1 MKAKQNKS
9 LGSNDDF
16 QAAFR
21 VAPFMIC
28 VLRSMDSE
36 VSCKGKFMAECGR
49 QKA

>member
-1 MKAKQNKS
+1 MKAKQNRS

-21 VAPFMIC
+21 MTQFMIC

-36 VSCKGKFMAECGR
+36 LFCKRKSMAEYGA